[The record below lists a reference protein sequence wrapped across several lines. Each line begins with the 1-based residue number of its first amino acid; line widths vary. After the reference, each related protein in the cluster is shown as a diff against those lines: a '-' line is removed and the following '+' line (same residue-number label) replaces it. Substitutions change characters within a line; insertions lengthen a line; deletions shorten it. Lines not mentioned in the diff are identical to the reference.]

1 MFTTRPEITGT
12 FGVAGSTH
20 WLASQSAMR
29 ILELGGNAFDAAFT
43 AGMVLQVVEPHMNGP
58 AGDVPILFHDA
69 GSNSTHVICGQAP
82 FPAAATPAAFR
93 EQGLDLIPG
102 TGLLAATVPG
112 AFGAWTLM
120 LRDLGTLPFATLMEV
135 PIYYA
140 ENGYPITPAVTDV
153 ISAVAPMFRDHW
165 SSSASI
171 YLPGGDV
178 PEPGTLF
185 RNPALAETW
194 KRLVEEAEAAG
205 RDWAEQIDAARRA
218 FYEGFVA
225 EEIDRFCQ
233 SETAVDVTGRANSA
247 LLRGSDMTDWRATYE
262 KPLTYDYHGH
272 TVCKCGPWSQGP
284 VLLQNLSLLKGI
296 DIASMDPL
304 GAEFVHT
311 VTEAMKLSYADR
323 EVFYGDPDFV
333 DVPMGILLS
342 DAYADERRA
351 LIGTDADDTFRP
363 GKIDGHSWTFDYEA
377 ATRRKP
383 SGDKRLDGVGGGEPT
398 AGVGGFKTKLHAS
411 DTCHLDVI
419 DRHGN
424 MVSVTPS
431 GGWLQSSPVIPAL
444 GFCLGSR
451 GQMSWLDEAS
461 PSVAG
466 PGRRPRTT
474 LTPSFVLKEGA
485 PYMAFGTPGGD
496 QQDQWQLIMLLRH
509 IHHGM
514 NLQEAIDAPSFH
526 SEHFASS
533 FFPRHA
539 SPGRLVAEGRFPQET
554 FDGLKQRGHDLAV
567 GEDWSEGRLSAATW
581 EDGLMKAGANPRG
594 MQGYAVGR

>member
-1 MFTTRPEITGT
+1 MFTTRPEIKGT

-29 ILELGGNAFDAAFT
+29 ILEIGGNAFDAAFT

-58 AGDVPILFHDA
+58 AGDVPILYHDA
-69 GSNSTHVICGQAP
+69 SSGSTHVVCGQAG
-82 FPAAATPAAFR
+82 FPAAATAEAYR
-93 EQGLDLIPG
+93 DLGLDLVPG
-102 TGLLAATVPG
+102 TGLLAATIPG

-135 PIYYA
+135 PIHYA
-140 ENGYPITPAVTDV
+140 EHGYPITPAVTDV
-153 ISAVAPMFRDHW
+153 IASVAPMFRENW
-165 SSSASI
+165 ASSAAI
-171 YLPGGDV
+171 YLPNGEV

-185 RNPALAETW
+185 SNPALAQTW
-194 KRLVEEAEAAG
+194 KRLVVEADAAG
-205 RDWAEQIDAARRA
+205 RDRADQIDAARRA

-225 EEIDRFCQ
+225 EEIDRYCRT
-233 SETAVDVTGRANSA
+233 ETVRDVTGRENAA
-247 LLRGSDMTDWRATYE
+247 FLRGSDMAAWRASYE

-284 VLLQNLSLLKGI
+284 VLLQNLALLKGI
-296 DIASMDPL
+296 DIASMDPT

-323 EVFYGDPDFV
+323 EVFYGDPDFIE
-333 DVPMGILLS
+333 VPIETLLS
-342 DAYADERRA
+342 DGYNDQRRA
-351 LIGTDADDTFRP
+351 LIASTADNTFRP
-363 GKIDGHSWTFDYEA
+363 GQIDGYGWDFDYAA
-377 ATRRKP
+377 ATERKP
-383 SGDKRLDGVGGGEPT
+383 SGNKLLDGVGGGEPT

-411 DTCHLDVI
+411 DTCHLDVV
-419 DRHGN
+419 DKHGN

-431 GGWLQSSPVIPAL
+431 GGWLQSSPVIPEL

-451 GQMSWLDEAS
+451 GQMSWLDPAS
-461 PSVAG
+461 PSVVG

-474 LTPSFVLKEGA
+474 LTPSFVLKDEK

-514 NLQEAIDAPSFH
+514 NLQEAIDAPAFH

-539 SPGRLVAEGRFPQET
+539 TPGRLVAEGRFPTET
-554 FDGLKQRGHDLAV
+554 FNGLKERGHDLAI

>member
-1 MFTTRPEITGT
+1 MASNFD
-12 FGVAGSTH
+12 VAP
-20 WLASQSAMR
+20 LPASLLR
-29 ILELGGNAFDAAFT
+29 R
-43 AGMVLQVVEPHMNGP
+43 
-58 AGDVPILFHDA
+58 
-69 GSNSTHVICGQAP
+69 HVA
-82 FPAAATPAAFR
+82 
-93 EQGLDLIPG
+93 
-102 TGLLAATVPG
+102 

-135 PIYYA
+135 PIHYA
-140 ENGYPITPAVTDV
+140 EHGYPITPAVTDV
-153 ISAVAPMFRDHW
+153 IASVAPMFRDHW
-165 SSSASI
+165 SASAAI
-171 YLPGGDV
+171 YLPNGAI
-178 PEPGTLF
+178 PTPGTLF
-185 RNPALAETW
+185 RNPALARTW
-194 KRLVEEAEAAG
+194 IRIVEEAEAAG
-205 RDWAEQIDAARRA
+205 RDRAEQIDAARRA

-225 EEIDRFCQ
+225 EEIDSFCRT
-233 SETAVDVTGRANSA
+233 ETVMDVTGRANAA
-247 LLRGSDMTDWRATYE
+247 LLRGSDMADWRAAYE

-304 GAEFVHT
+304 GGEFVHT
-311 VTEAMKLSYADR
+311 VVEAMKLSYADR

-333 DVPMGILLS
+333 EVPIDTLLS
-342 DAYADERRA
+342 DTYADTRRA
-351 LIGTDADDTFRP
+351 LIGREADNSFRP
-363 GKIDGHSWTFDYEA
+363 GTVDGAGWDFDYAA
-377 ATRRKP
+377 ATSRKP
-383 SGDKRLDGVGGGEPT
+383 SGDKLLDGVGSGEPT

-411 DTCHLDVI
+411 DTCHLDVV

-451 GQMSWLDEAS
+451 GQMAWLDPAS

-474 LTPSFVLKEGA
+474 LTPSFVLKDGA

-514 NLQEAIDAPSFH
+514 NLQEAIDAPAFH

-539 SPGRLVAEGRFPQET
+539 TPGRLVAEGRFPQET
-554 FDGLKQRGHDLAV
+554 FDDLKRRGHDLAV